1 MEVWVIRK
9 KIKGSLVAALV
20 VERLYWVGRMRKLEL
35 LWSSLKGGSE
45 SCDLSTVQVQQTN
58 TGQKHG
64 YDPIFEV
71 EVKNLCRCELT
82 NVYLWSEGFASSMS
96 VDPKLFR
103 QEGSGFLVNDGK
115 GIPSLMSVKF
125 QYAWDRAYK
134 MTPSAMQ
141 EDCAGER
148 NRCEELLLGNKWLP
162 GAVGLVGAAV
172 LFS

>member
-1 MEVWVIRK
+1 MMLLNLQITVEEHKPAHQRK
-9 KIKGSLVAALV
+9 SFCLIWQRSFLAYFFTFLT
-20 VERLYWVGRMRKLEL
+20 RTLR
-35 LWSSLKGGSE
+35 SGGSE

-162 GAVGLVGAAV
+162 GAGDGC
-172 LFS
+172 